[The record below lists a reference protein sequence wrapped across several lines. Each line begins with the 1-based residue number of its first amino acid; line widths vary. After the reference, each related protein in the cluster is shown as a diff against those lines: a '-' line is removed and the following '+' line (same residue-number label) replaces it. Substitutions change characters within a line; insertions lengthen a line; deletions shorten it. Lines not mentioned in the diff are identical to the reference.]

1 MLRFISLLSLLAIAC
16 AVHAQTPYPP
26 TCVQDVQWSSGDHPL
41 TISNAIHAPC
51 SPSMPVSIQV
61 SATAE
66 LVSGT
71 EVHLQDGFHAG
82 DFDAEGRFRARIQQE
97 LEPLLL
103 LSPEVDGH
111 VVDNVLHVNKWEKL
125 ELGVILPQ
133 LYQDA
138 IDNFFQHY
146 YTNGP
151 LASATPDMLDPAHD
165 LNPYADDSLQL
176 VMTLTKP
183 SGTRTLKWG
192 FFMREAGWS
201 GPEDWAILV
210 EDDED
215 PLAHCNVRFRV
226 APDEEG
232 LWSFTISIQ
241 APHTVSAIGDP
252 LPHVLYSAHTFMCDP
267 PLPDNLGPLRVNPVN
282 RRMLQ
287 FEDGTSFFGMG
298 TNMADVRGGPPVD
311 SIPIEDRDQS
321 FFKSQHEV
329 MLQSME
335 QLHDVGGNFMRM
347 FLMERYYGLQFM
359 NLGVYDQ
366 YQTGPTCISGNG
378 TFVNGNCQY
387 QCWAY
392 DRILDQARAQN
403 IYVQLCIDPYPPCVI
418 GEKEGWGYNPHWVDF
433 IEPFPQDILEPPY
446 NRRDIKRFFYT
457 NDSIGQPLLDRGAF
471 YYWKRK
477 YKYLMSRWGYSVNIA
492 SLEPFN
498 EINQMLSYSSRS
510 LEGTGALCGENN
522 TVWNADPALPHTL
535 DQWLTDIISYVRDTA
550 DIDQPLTSPLGE
562 DKKLFLMSYAGSDPN
577 RPDRETY
584 YKPFYNPKVD
594 LIDGHLGLYAQLH
607 ELKIGSDQVNDYRE
621 NFEFVDEDG
630 FEVEKPFHHGEF
642 NYYAALD
649 LDGDTANGAEA
660 GLNNRFH
667 NYDINMHNE
676 LWASTFYGG
685 FAAGTSWQWDRVFW
699 WPNAMEIP
707 LTDPN
712 NTFQVGPFSNVIG
725 DTNHLAVAGP
735 IGLLDIPIVNRP
747 ALHNFKPI
755 SDLLSDAS
763 VPFSSLISGEFTNH
777 SVFDDNARVEAYYLL
792 SEDKEVAMGWVHN
805 MNAYWKNNYYYRRGI
820 ERFLA
825 CEPPSV
831 ESVPIPGFLEDE
843 DYYIT
848 YYPTRMG
855 SLVQPRDTVHLAG
868 NGSTITLHINDPV
881 DATFGGVANNFV
893 DTLRSDYA
901 FVISTSRTKSR
912 PPASAVEVLPTAS
925 DFTVYPNPATREVF
939 IAFREDEVRDV
950 VILDPVGREVRTWNT
965 LSGSRLRLPL
975 ENLAPGT
982 YNVQVRG
989 AASTRSKKLI
999 IQ

>member
-241 APHTVSAIGDP
+241 APHTVSAIGDS
-252 LPHVLYSAHTFMCDP
+252 LPPVLYSAHTFMCDP

-298 TNMADVRGGPPVD
+298 TNLADTRGGPAYADIPVE
-311 SIPIEDRDQS
+311 SREHS
-321 FFKSQHEV
+321 FYKLQHELMV
-329 MLQSME
+329 DAME
-335 QLHDVGGNFMRM
+335 QLHGAGGNFFRM
-347 FLMERYYGLQFM
+347 FLLEKLFTPEYV

-366 YQTGPTCISGNG
+366 YRSEPACANGNG
-378 TFVNGNCQY
+378 RRFRGNCQY
-387 QCWAY
+387 QCWAF
-392 DRILDQARAQN
+392 DQIVEQARAEN
-403 IYVQLCIDPYPPCVI
+403 IYLQVCIDPYPPI
-418 GEKEGWGYNPHWVDF
+418 KSYEDLGWGSNPYWLNF
-433 IEPFPQDILEPPY
+433 FENKEPQTPPD
-446 NRRDIKRFFYT
+446 NRYDMEEFFFT
-457 NDSIGQPLLDRGAF
+457 PHPITGQPMLDKGVF

-477 YKYLMSRWGYSVNIA
+477 YKYILSRWGYSVNVPII
-492 SLEPFN
+492 EPFN
-498 EINQMLSYSSRS
+498 EIDQMLSYSTDTIGGNCS
-510 LEGTGALCGENN
+510 ENDGL
-522 TVWNADPALPHTL
+522 WNADPGLPLTL
-535 DQWLTDIISYVRDTA
+535 DQWLTDIIGYVRGEPDV
-550 DIDQPLTSPLGE
+550 DHPETSPLGE
-562 DKKLFLMSYAGSDPN
+562 KKLFLMSYAGNDPDL
-577 RPDRETY
+577 PERETY

-621 NFEFVDEDG
+621 NFEFFDEDG
-630 FEVEKPFHHGEF
+630 IEIEKPFHHGEF

-649 LDGDTANGAEA
+649 LNPFVDGAET
-660 GLNNRFH
+660 GLNHRFH
-667 NYDINMHNE
+667 NYDISMHNE

-685 FAAGTSWQWDRVFW
+685 FAAGTSWQWERVFW
-699 WPNAMEIP
+699 WPNAMEAP
-707 LTDPN
+707 LDPN
-712 NTFQVGPFSNVIG
+712 NTFQPLGIFSSVIG
-725 DTNHLAVAGP
+725 DTNYLAVQ
-735 IGLLDIPIVNRP
+735 DIDGELMRVPVVNRP
-747 ALHNFKPI
+747 ALHNFKPLT
-755 SDLLSDAS
+755 DLLNDAS
-763 VPFSSLISGEFTNH
+763 VPFSSLVSGEFTSH
-777 SVFDDNARVEAYYLL
+777 SVFDDNTRVEGYYLL

-805 MNAYWKNNYYYRRGI
+805 MNAYWKNNYYYQLGV
-820 ERFLA
+820 EHFLA
-825 CEPPSV
+825 CEPPTANT
-831 ESVPIPGFLEDE
+831 IALPGFLEDE

-848 YYPTRMG
+848 YYPTRAG
-855 SLVQPRDTVHLAG
+855 STVQPRDTVHLAG

-881 DATFGGVANNFV
+881 EAAFGGVANNV
-893 DTLRSDYA
+893 LDTLRSDYA
-901 FVISTSRTKSR
+901 FVISTTRTKSR
-912 PPASAVEVLPTAS
+912 PPSSAVDEVPNAT
-925 DFTVYPNPATREVF
+925 DFILYPNPASTEVYIEF
-939 IAFREDEVRDV
+939 NDDQVRDV
-950 VILDPVGREVRTWNT
+950 LILDPIGRRVRSWSSLT
-965 LSGSRLRLPL
+965 GGKLRLPI
-975 ENLAPGT
+975 ETLAQGT
-982 YNVQVRG
+982 FYVQVSDLHGR
-989 AASTRSKKLI
+989 RVKKLLI
-999 IQ
+999 H